1 MHGIPNK
8 TLFGKK
14 PCLVFVK
21 TKFGKGKNTKNTF
34 IVTTGGKVGTPYT
47 GREGAPPERGTVFRL
62 RLYERERIS
71 LLKIYKRLAKI
82 VISVC

>member
-1 MHGIPNK
+1 MESP
-8 TLFGKK
+8 TK
-14 PCLVFVK
+14 PCIK

-62 RLYERERIS
+62 QLYERERIS

-82 VISVC
+82 IISVC